1 MVVDWWSRDLLEK
14 SLQSLIWFEVYYHV
28 HKGPQLCQLNPMN
41 TITPCFFKIHFY
53 LKSPKCFHP
62 FSYAFFSPS
71 VRSTWHSHHILHFFL
86 LNICRSVQVNS
97 SLCNFPIGVLGF
109 DSRRWRPERLWGL
122 TSLLSNGHQGLLP
135 WGWSGRCV
143 KLTTHLH
150 LLPSSKNAWSYIVT
164 PPIRLHDVVIG
175 LKKSTRTTL
184 HLPLPLPLPL
194 PWIYGLHVE
203 LFIKYIKGI
212 GMYWKILHEI
222 KHVNVETS
230 SAKVRLG

>member
-1 MVVDWWSRDLLEK
+1 
-14 SLQSLIWFEVYYHV
+14 
-28 HKGPQLCQLNPMN
+28 
-41 TITPCFFKIHFY
+41 
-53 LKSPKCFHP
+53 
-62 FSYAFFSPS
+62 

-184 HLPLPLPLPL
+184 PLLSPHRPIRPTFLFWHLAIFLFFLFSNDLYRLMPKIFRLRCKIFMLTRSASAPPKVSLL
-194 PWIYGLHVE
+194 WRSGRACVVE
-203 LFIKYIKGI
+203 WSWELC
-212 GMYWKILHEI
+212 
-222 KHVNVETS
+222 
-230 SAKVRLG
+230 RR